1 MAKFK
6 TQEQFIEAVCD
17 YKKGWTNLKN
27 ASTAISQ
34 ISGLS
39 PEIAETFL
47 KYMKRDNVTQIRGY
61 SKEPERLLKGKRGK
75 FNELK
80 RK

>member
-1 MAKFK
+1 MVKSK

-27 ASTAISQ
+27 ASAAITE

-39 PEIAETFL
+39 PEISETFL
-47 KYMKRDNVTQIRGY
+47 KLMKRNNVTQIRGY
-61 SKEPERLLKGKRGK
+61 SKSRKIIKR
-75 FNELK
+75 
-80 RK
+80 

>member
-1 MAKFK
+1 MAKSK

-27 ASTAISQ
+27 ASAAITE

-39 PEIAETFL
+39 PEISETFL
-47 KYMKRDNVTQIRGY
+47 KLMKRNNVTQIRGY
-61 SKEPERLLKGKRGK
+61 SKEPERLLKGKKGK
-75 FNELK
+75 SNELK
-80 RK
+80 SR